1 MARLQCAQLRQGIS
15 SGSITSSQVRLQSLL
30 IQLSNLILRLLR
42 INSSHQLISLLLSQR
57 TRLNQ
62 RSHLS
67 THLLRSRRHHG
78 IRQITTKIATTGR
91 RIRLMQAHAHRVQLG
106 RQLTNTRLIHTF
118 TQLMDTRRQII
129 STLRHRSRTTLQARS
144 TLSQSRR
151 TILQLRRTIRS
162 RRRSRSQSRRTILQ
176 TRSTIGKLRSTRI
189 QLLGTRIQS
198 RNAISKLRGALR
210 QLLLT
215 IQQLGLTISQRRSTI
230 LQLHGTIIHRGSA
243 VLQLS
248 DSVRQLHR
256 AVIHLRRTISSL
268 THLRMNR
275 REASQQRIR
284 RRITDLLRH
293 RITHRS
299 ARLRDNIRQHI
310 VIGIIRNDLNARRT
324 RINSARLTVSIRLE
338 RTGTLQITGE
348 VLRNHH
354 RKVIGA
360 VLHTL
365 NSLSASLHLTPIK
378 RASIQ
383 QGLAHISTGVHLLTF
398 RILRALILNHQGTH
412 NAIHM
417 AVSIPVTVQVQGAVQ
432 QRNAGHRKQHQNR
445 QNTAGQALQLNEC
458 NTQNSHSYS
467 FSAVFWATVF
477 WLPVFWLSVLDSAV

>member
-1 MARLQCAQLRQGIS
+1 M
-15 SGSITSSQVRLQSLL
+15 RLQSLL

-67 THLLRSRRHHG
+67 THLLRTRRHHS
-78 IRQITTKIATTGR
+78 IRQVTTKIATTGR
-91 RIRLMQAHAHRVQLG
+91 RIRLMQAHAHRVQLS
-106 RQLTNTRLIHTF
+106 RQLTNTRLVHTG
-118 TQLMDTRRQII
+118 TQLMDARRQII
-129 STLRHRSRTTLQARS
+129 SALRNRSRTILQARS
-144 TLSQSRR
+144 TLSQGRR
-151 TILQLRRTIRS
+151 TVLQLRRTIRS
-162 RRRSRSQSRRTILQ
+162 RRRSRRQSRRTILQ
-176 TRSTIGKLRSTRI
+176 TRSTIGKLRGTRI
-189 QLLGTRIQS
+189 QLRSARIQS
-198 RNAISKLRGALR
+198 RGTIGKLRGTLR

-215 IQQLGLTISQRRSTI
+215 IQQLGLTISQGGGAI
-230 LQLHGTIIHRGSA
+230 LQLHGTIIHRGGA
-243 VLQLS
+243 ILQLNNRI
-248 DSVRQLHR
+248 RQLHR
-256 AVIHLRRTISSL
+256 AGIHLRRTISSL
-268 THLRMNR
+268 THLRMNS

-299 ARLRDNIRQHI
+299 ARLRDNTRQHI
-310 VIGIIRNDLNARRT
+310 VIGIIRNDLNTRRT
-324 RINSARLTVSIRLE
+324 RINSACLAVSIRLE

-348 VLRNHH
+348 IFRNHH

-360 VLHTL
+360 FLHTF
-365 NSLSASLHLTPIK
+365 NSLSAGLHLTPIK

-383 QGLAHISTGVHLLTF
+383 KVLLHISTGVHLLTF
-398 RILRALILNHQGTH
+398 RIRRALILNYQGAH
-412 NAIHM
+412 NAIHI
-417 AVSIPVTVQVQGAVQ
+417 AVRIPVTVQVQGAVQ

-467 FSAVFWATVF
+467 FSAFSPCSGESLEGSISPSTGAGT
-477 WLPVFWLSVLDSAV
+477 SSSGA

>member
-78 IRQITTKIATTGR
+78 IRQITTKITATGR
-91 RIRLMQAHAHRVQLG
+91 RIRLMQARAHRVQLG
-106 RQLTNTRLIHTF
+106 WQLTNTCLIHTF
-118 TQLMDTRRQII
+118 TQLMNTRRQII
-129 STLRHRSRTTLQARS
+129 SALRHRSRTTLQARS
-144 TLSQSRR
+144 TLSKGSRA
-151 TILQLRRTIRS
+151 ILQLRRAIRS

-189 QLLGTRIQS
+189 QLLGARIQS
-198 RNAISKLRGALR
+198 RNTISKLRSALR

-215 IQQLGLTISQRRSTI
+215 IQQLGLTISQRRSAI
-230 LQLHGTIIHRGSA
+230 LQLHSTIIHRGSA
-243 VLQLS
+243 ILQLG
-248 DSVRQLHR
+248 DSIRQLHR
-256 AVIHLRRTISSL
+256 AIIHLRRTISSL
-268 THLRMNR
+268 THLRVNS

-310 VIGIIRNDLNARRT
+310 VVRVIRNDLNTRRT

-348 VLRNHH
+348 ILRNHH

-360 VLHTL
+360 VLHAI
-365 NSLSASLHLTPIK
+365 NSLSAGLDLTPIK

-383 QGLAHISTGVHLLTF
+383 QVLLHVRTGIHLLTF
-398 RILRALILNHQGTH
+398 RILSALILNHQGTH

-432 QRNAGHRKQHQNR
+432 QRNAGHRK
-445 QNTAGQALQLNEC
+445 
-458 NTQNSHSYS
+458 
-467 FSAVFWATVF
+467 
-477 WLPVFWLSVLDSAV
+477 

>member
-57 TRLNQ
+57 TRFNQ

-67 THLLRSRRHHG
+67 THLLRTRRHHS
-78 IRQITTKIATTGR
+78 IRQVTTKITTTSR
-91 RIRLMQAHAHRVQLG
+91 RIRLMQAHAHRIQLS
-106 RQLTNTRLIHTF
+106 RQLTNTRLIHASTH
-118 TQLMDTRRQII
+118 LMNTRRQII
-129 STLRHRSRTTLQARS
+129 SALRHRRRAILQARS

-162 RRRSRSQSRRTILQ
+162 RSSRRSQRRRTILQ
-176 TRSTIGKLRSTRI
+176 TRRTIGKLRRARI
-189 QLLGTRIQS
+189 QLRRARIQS
-198 RNAISKLRGALR
+198 RHTISKLRGTLC

-230 LQLHGTIIHRGSA
+230 LQLHSTIIHRGGA
-243 VLQLS
+243 ILQLS
-248 DSVRQLHR
+248 DSIRQLHR
-256 AVIHLRRTISSL
+256 AAIHLRRTISSL
-268 THLRMNR
+268 THLRMNS

-284 RRITDLLRH
+284 RRITDLLSH

-310 VIGIIRNDLNARRT
+310 VVRVIRNDLNTRRT

-360 VLHTL
+360 VLHAL

-378 RASIQ
+378 RAS
-383 QGLAHISTGVHLLTF
+383 V
-398 RILRALILNHQGTH
+398 
-412 NAIHM
+412 
-417 AVSIPVTVQVQGAVQ
+417 
-432 QRNAGHRKQHQNR
+432 
-445 QNTAGQALQLNEC
+445 
-458 NTQNSHSYS
+458 
-467 FSAVFWATVF
+467 
-477 WLPVFWLSVLDSAV
+477 